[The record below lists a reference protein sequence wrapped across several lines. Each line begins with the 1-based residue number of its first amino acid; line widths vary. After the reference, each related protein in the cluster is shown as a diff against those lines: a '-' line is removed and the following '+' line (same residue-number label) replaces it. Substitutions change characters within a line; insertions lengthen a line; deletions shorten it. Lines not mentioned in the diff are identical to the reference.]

1 MKNEKLMSP
10 RWGLPGAVPLALLMS
25 PRWGYINVAL
35 PGRYTGYINVA
46 PLGLARGGAP
56 FCINLVLKGLT
67 LKPLL
72 APSVSIIKARGNAPR
87 NAPFK
92 FGRRFGCRLELCFKS
107 KSYIVFSLFGHVVHT

>member
-56 FCINLVLKGLT
+56 FCINLVVPKGLT
-67 LKPLL
+67 
-72 APSVSIIKARGNAPR
+72 
-87 NAPFK
+87 
-92 FGRRFGCRLELCFKS
+92 C
-107 KSYIVFSLFGHVVHT
+107 